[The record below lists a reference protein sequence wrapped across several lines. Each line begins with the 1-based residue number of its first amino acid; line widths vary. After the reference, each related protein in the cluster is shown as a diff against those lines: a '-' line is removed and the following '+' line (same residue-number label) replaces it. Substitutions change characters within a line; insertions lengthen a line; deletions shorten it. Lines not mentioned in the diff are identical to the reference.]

1 MKTAIITGSFDPITA
16 GHENL
21 VRRAAAMFDRVYIVI
36 VANAEKRSGMFRAED
51 RLLFAEKV
59 AENLT
64 AEGAGHVEAVLYGG
78 LTSDAA
84 HMLGAEYIVRGVRN
98 ASDFDYEYGLSNIMK
113 RFDPRLETVFLPS
126 LPELSCVSATY
137 VRELLKYGFSLEG
150 SVPDCIAELVRDT
163 YEKEKSAG

>member
-1 MKTAIITGSFDPITA
+1 MEAGVRSGWGSDPIQ
-16 GHENL
+16 E
-21 VRRAAAMFDRVYIVI
+21 
-36 VANAEKRSGMFRAED
+36 
-51 RLLFAEKV
+51 
-59 AENLT
+59 
-64 AEGAGHVEAVLYGG
+64 VLDQILACSG
-78 LTSDAA
+78 LTLAQLSGTCPEFEMAVTSSDAA

-163 YEKEKSAG
+163 Y